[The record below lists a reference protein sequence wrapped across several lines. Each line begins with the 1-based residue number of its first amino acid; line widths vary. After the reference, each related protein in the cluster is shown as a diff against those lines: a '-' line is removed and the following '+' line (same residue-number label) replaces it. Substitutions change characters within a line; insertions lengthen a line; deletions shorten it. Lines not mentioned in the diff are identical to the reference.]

1 MNTMRLVLG
10 WVMIALG
17 LYVAVHPLWSHG
29 RPVTRSI
36 WLDMA
41 FAAVFLLRG
50 VMNVRA
56 KARTGDGGRGT
67 GDRPPR

>member
-1 MNTMRLVLG
+1 MNTMRVVLG

-29 RPVTRSI
+29 RPVTQSI

-56 KARTGDGGRGT
+56 KGGGRDGGRGT
-67 GDRPPR
+67 GDGEHR

>member
-1 MNTMRLVLG
+1 MMTKLRLVLG

-17 LYVAVHPLWSHG
+17 LYVAAHPLWSHA
-29 RPVTRSI
+29 RPVTTSR

-50 VMNVRA
+50 AMNLRGVRRVKGA
-56 KARTGDGGRGT
+56 
-67 GDRPPR
+67 PPLSS

>member
-1 MNTMRLVLG
+1 MMNTVRLVLG

-17 LYVAVHPLWSHG
+17 LYVALHPLWSHG
-29 RPVTRSI
+29 HPVTPSI

-50 VMNVRA
+50 VMNL
-56 KARTGDGGRGT
+56 RTKRKVPSES
-67 GDRPPR
+67 R

>member
-1 MNTMRLVLG
+1 MKMMRLILG

-17 LYVAVHPLWSHG
+17 AYVAVHPLWSHG
-29 RPVTRSI
+29 RPVTTSI

-50 VMNVRA
+50 FMNIRGFRRPA
-56 KARTGDGGRGT
+56 KADPP
-67 GDRPPR
+67 DRPA

>member
-1 MNTMRLVLG
+1 MIALRLVLG

-17 LYVAVHPLWSHG
+17 LFVALHPLWSHG
-29 RPVTRSI
+29 RPVTASI

-50 VMNVRA
+50 VMNIRA
-56 KARTGDGGRGT
+56 KRRTAPSAER
-67 GDRPPR
+67 

>member
-1 MNTMRLVLG
+1 MTTMRLILG

-17 LYVAVHPLWSHG
+17 AYVAVHPLWSHG
-29 RPVTRSI
+29 KPVTTSI

-50 VMNVRA
+50 LINLRSLR
-56 KARTGDGGRGT
+56 RT
-67 GDRPPR
+67 PKPQIPS